1 MKNENKKIA
10 VELLK
15 ENRDATTGSGYYLLA
30 DGSVHHQSD
39 NNNEIETF
47 IFSSSKEIREILMS
61 NEKKL
66 RADGFVKF
74 IISNDG
80 TPYFI

>member
-1 MKNENKKIA
+1 MTNEKKKIA
-10 VELLK
+10 VEILK

-30 DGSVHHQSD
+30 DGSVHHQTD

-47 IFSSSKEIREILMS
+47 IFSSSKEIRKVLMN